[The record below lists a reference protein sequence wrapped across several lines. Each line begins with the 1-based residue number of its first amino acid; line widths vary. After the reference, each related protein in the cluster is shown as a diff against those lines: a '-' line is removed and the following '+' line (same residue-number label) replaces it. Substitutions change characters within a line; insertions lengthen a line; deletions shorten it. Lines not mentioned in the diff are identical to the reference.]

1 VLGIT
6 KEKTARIIP
15 NAVAV
20 STQDDIHTF
29 TSFISRDATFTVMTK
44 AWRKAV
50 NKIVIGSR
58 VSYTR
63 MFYSDLT

>member
-1 VLGIT
+1 MLGIT
-6 KEKTARIIP
+6 KEKTVRIIP

-44 AWRKAV
+44 AWRKAGS
-50 NKIVIGSR
+50 KIVIGSR
-58 VSYTR
+58 VSSTC
-63 MFYSDLT
+63 MFQI